1 MSKMFQRHALRRE
14 REFVMRRLVVSF
26 ASVAVM
32 VAIASGVALAQ
43 TAPTYSPPAQ
53 TPGQVQPAQAPATP
67 AQPATQPAQTP
78 VQPTQAPAQTTPG
91 STGQMPR
98 VSNLKPFSI
107 EANFMSLA
115 GYLRYLMHQQ
125 TGQWMTYAEAQR
137 AVQQGQ

>member
-1 MSKMFQRHALRRE
+1 
-14 REFVMRRLVVSF
+14 MRRLVVSF

-32 VAIASGVALAQ
+32 LAIASGVALAQ
-43 TAPTYSPPAQ
+43 TAPTYTPPAQ
-53 TPGQVQPAQAPATP
+53 SPGQNVQPAQAPA
-67 AQPATQPAQTP
+67 QPSQTP

>member
-1 MSKMFQRHALRRE
+1 
-14 REFVMRRLVVSF
+14 MRRLVVSF

-32 VAIASGVALAQ
+32 LAIASGVALAQ
-43 TAPTYSPPAQ
+43 TAPTYTPPAQSPGQNVQPAQ
-53 TPGQVQPAQAPATP
+53 TP
-67 AQPATQPAQTP
+67 AQPSQTPAQTP
-78 VQPTQAPAQTTPG
+78 VQPTQAPAQTPAQTAPG